1 MRQDGWVVIISD
13 AARDRTCTARAVV
26 RSIHRTT
33 VRAVKK
39 IQIFF
44 FVPFRPSFTHFLG
57 TASPRRKQFL
67 FLSKKTILTVFFS
80 SQIVSRNVFTGCGEG
95 QQNCDAPAKG
105 LRYNSISHGHQRS
118 FEKYSH
124 GGESHAAGC
133 VKNLPVVWIE
143 LLLETQTLSGSP
155 GSCGE
160 FETGAGVQCIPRT
173 Q

>member
-1 MRQDGWVVIISD
+1 MH
-13 AARDRTCTARAVV
+13 RTCGCAVN
-26 RSIHRTT
+26 SPHYRTCGE
-33 VRAVKK
+33 KNSN
-39 IQIFF
+39 FF
-44 FVPFRPSFTHFLG
+44 FCPFSSLFHPFPRHCFPQTKTISF
-57 TASPRRKQFL
+57 SV
-67 FLSKKTILTVFFS
+67 KKTILTVFFS